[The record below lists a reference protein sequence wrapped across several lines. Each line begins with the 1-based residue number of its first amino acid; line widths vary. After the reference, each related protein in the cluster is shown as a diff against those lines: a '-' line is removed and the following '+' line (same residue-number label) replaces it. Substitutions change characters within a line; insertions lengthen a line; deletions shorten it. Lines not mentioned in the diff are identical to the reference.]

1 MDTLNRPKLQPS
13 NPATQTGSV
22 RAIPAEPSPAPAHD
36 GHPSAPAPEGPAGV
50 YIPEER
56 PIDLYDVD
64 GALEHAQRVLPDH
77 ELSAAVEHAEA
88 EGRRGGWG
96 EAGRWLFGVLAV
108 GVIAVVG
115 LRDVRFLPIA
125 LLLITMFAIPIMLA
139 GVWTVHDRDER
150 KDIMDHL
157 HTRAGHPPV
166 QPQGPV
172 PADEG
177 PLPDSRDVHP
187 IPSSTFQ
194 SPPVARH
201 DPRL

>member
-1 MDTLNRPKLQPS
+1 MDILNRPTLRPS
-13 NPATQTGSV
+13 ITPL
-22 RAIPAEPSPAPAHD
+22 EPWPAHD
-36 GHPSAPAPEGPAGV
+36 GHPFTPSTDGPAGGPAP
-50 YIPEER
+50 IPEER
-56 PIDLYDVD
+56 PIDLYDVG

-77 ELSAAVEHAEA
+77 ELSATVLHAEA

-96 EAGRWLFGVLAV
+96 EAGRWLFGVIAV

-115 LRDVRFLPIA
+115 LRDIRFLPIA
-125 LLLITMFAIPIMLA
+125 LLLVTMFAIPIMLA

-150 KDIMDHL
+150 KDIMDQL

-166 QPQGPV
+166 RPSGRI

-177 PLPDSRDVHP
+177 PLPDNRDAHP

-201 DPRL
+201 DPRP